1 MNSLEIEQIPSVFES
16 NNAELRF
23 VSKDFINGLKI
34 IHNNQ
39 DYIVGNLALNEGVSP
54 HRNIN
59 SAPDELDYNLLLKA
73 GLLIGSQKLGN
84 PITVTT
90 GFPFS
95 TFQLYKAE
103 AKSKIAQ
110 EHVIEFDSSTFSNG
124 SKKKI
129 TVEVDIANVMPEV
142 VGCALALR
150 KQNIASGNF
159 FMVSLGYG
167 TFEAIVSTADGGLI
181 QRSAISTYG
190 LRYAINLMQVE
201 LSKTYYLDLK
211 NEHQLD
217 TAFRNSFIF
226 LNRKRVDLKELKRQV
241 LKQYYEDVV
250 SPALRKA
257 FDDTDFS
264 KASRMY
270 LAGGGAF
277 YEDLIEQFLN
287 EFDGIVEVIIPEKA
301 AYLAAIGYCYNSLAS
316 NGGDESRAIGIDI
329 GNATTVVASFAR
341 DLKI

>member
-1 MNSLEIEQIPSVFES
+1 MNSLEIEQIPSVFEG

-34 IHNNQ
+34 NHNDL

-95 TFQLYKAE
+95 TFQLYKNQ
-103 AKSKIAQ
+103 AKSIIAK
-110 EHVIEFDSSTFSNG
+110 EHMIEFDSSTFSNG

-129 TVEVDIANVMPEV
+129 MVEVDQANVMPEV

-150 KQNIASGNF
+150 KQNIANGNF
-159 FMVSLGYG
+159 FMISLGYG
-167 TFEAIVSTADGGLI
+167 TFEAIVSTAEGGLV
-181 QRSAISTYG
+181 QRSATSTYG

-201 LSKTYYLDLK
+201 LSKNYYLDLK

-217 TAFRNSFIF
+217 AAFRNSFIF
-226 LNRKRVDLKELKRQV
+226 LNRKRVDLKDLKRKV
-241 LKQYYEDVV
+241 LMQYYEDIV

-264 KASRMY
+264 KASKMY

-277 YEDLIEQFLN
+277 YEDLIDQFKI
-287 EFDGIVEVIIPEKA
+287 EFEGIVDVIVPENA
-301 AYLAAIGYCYNSLAS
+301 AHLAAIGYCYNSLAS
-316 NGGDESRAIGIDI
+316 NGGDESRAVGIDI
-329 GNATTVVASFAR
+329 GNATTVVASFAK
-341 DLKI
+341 DFKI

>member
-1 MNSLEIEQIPSVFES
+1 MNSFDIEQIPSVFES

-23 VSKDFINGLKI
+23 VSKDFVNGLKI
-34 IHNNQ
+34 SHNNI

-54 HRNIN
+54 HKNIN

-73 GLLIGSQKLGN
+73 GLLIGNQKLGN

-95 TFQLYKAE
+95 TFQLYKNE
-103 AKSKIAQ
+103 AKTKIAK
-110 EHVIEFDSSTFSNG
+110 EHEVEFDSSTFSNG
-124 SKKKI
+124 SRKKLI
-129 TVEVDIANVMPEV
+129 VEVDNVSVMPEV

-150 KQNIASGNF
+150 RQHHAKGNF
-159 FMVSLGYG
+159 FMISLGYG
-167 TFEAIVSTADGGLI
+167 TFEAILSTADGGLV
-181 QRSAISTYG
+181 QRSALSTYG

-201 LSKTYYLDLK
+201 LSKNYYLDLK

-226 LNRKRVDLKELKRQV
+226 LNRKKVDLKELKKQV
-241 LKQYYEDVV
+241 LKQYYDDII
-250 SPALRKA
+250 SPALRNA
-257 FDDTDFS
+257 FTDSDFS
-264 KASRMY
+264 KSSTMY

-277 YEDLIEQFLN
+277 YEDLIENFKN
-287 EFDGIVEVIIPEKA
+287 EFDGIVDVIVPENA
-301 AYLAAIGYCYNSLAS
+301 AHLAAIGYCYNSLAS

-329 GNATTVVASFAR
+329 GNATTVIASFSK
-341 DLKI
+341 DMKI

>member
-34 IHNNQ
+34 NHNNF

-95 TFQLYKAE
+95 TFQLYKTE
-103 AKSKIAQ
+103 AKSKIAK

-124 SKKKI
+124 SRKKI

-142 VGCALALR
+142 VSCALALR
-150 KQNIASGNF
+150 KQNMASGNF

-167 TFEAIVSTADGGLI
+167 TFEAIVSTADGGLV

-226 LNRKRVDLKELKRQV
+226 LNRKKVDLRDLKKQV
-241 LKQYYEDVV
+241 LRQYYEDIV

-264 KASRMY
+264 KASKMY

-277 YEDLIEQFLN
+277 YEDLIEEFHK
-287 EFDGIVEVIIPEKA
+287 EFDGIVEVIVPENP

-329 GNATTVVASFAR
+329 GNATTVVVSFAR

>member
-1 MNSLEIEQIPSVFES
+1 MNNLEIEQIPSVFES

-34 IHNNQ
+34 THNNI

-95 TFQLYKAE
+95 TYQLYKND
-103 AKSKIAQ
+103 AKSNIAK
-110 EHVIEFDSSTFSNG
+110 EHMIEFDSSTFSNG
-124 SKKKI
+124 SKRK
-129 TVEVDIANVMPEV
+129 TMVEVDIANVMPEV

-150 KQNIASGNF
+150 KQNMESGNF

-167 TFEAIVSTADGGLI
+167 TFEAIVSTADGGLV

-201 LSKTYYLDLK
+201 LSKNYYLDLK

-226 LNRKRVDLKELKRQV
+226 LNRKRVDLKELKKLV
-241 LKQYYEDVV
+241 LKQYYDDIV

-257 FDDTDFS
+257 FDDSDFS
-264 KASRMY
+264 KASKMF

-277 YEDLIEQFLN
+277 YEDLVEYFKL
-287 EFDGIVEVIIPEKA
+287 EFDGIVDVVVPENA

-316 NGGDESRAIGIDI
+316 NGGDESRAVGIDI
-329 GNATTVVASFAR
+329 GNATTVIASFSK
-341 DLKI
+341 DIKI